1 MRLAIPLGTFI
12 YAHRLGGIY
21 GPDTTFSIGANDRM
35 PDIAFVSMTRIPP
48 EGEPRSKWL
57 IAPDLAV
64 EIISPTDAVDDTTR
78 KIREYF
84 AAGVRQV
91 WQISAEFRTVMVY
104 RSPTDIKLLTEEDT
118 LTCDELLPGFA
129 LPLRDVFTL
138 PRPA

>member
-1 MRLAIPLGTFI
+1 
-12 YAHRLGGIY
+12 
-21 GPDTTFSIGANDRM
+21 M
-35 PDIAFVSMTRIPP
+35 PDIAFVKMVRIPP
-48 EGEPRSKWL
+48 EGEPTGKWL

-84 AAGVRQV
+84 SAGVRQV

-129 LPLRDVFTL
+129 LPLRDIFTL